1 MSQNKGRIAAISLS
15 KTKGVPKD
23 NVNCALLIKNHGIEG
38 DAHAGDWHRQVSL
51 LDIAGINSLKD
62 RLPQIAPGR
71 FAENLTTEALD
82 LKKASP
88 GMRFKIGNE
97 VILEVTQIGKEC
109 HSKCEIFHTIGDCI
123 MPKEGVFT
131 KVAQGGLIHIGDA
144 IEEIKNV

>member
-15 KTKGVPKD
+15 KTKGVPKV

-82 LKKASP
+82 LKKATP

-109 HSKCEIFHTIGDCI
+109 HSKCEIYHTIGDCI

-131 KVAQGGLIHIGDA
+131 KVEQGGLIHIGDA
-144 IEEIKNV
+144 IEEIQNV